1 MGWTNEPASI
11 VLRPVAASLLTRS
24 IFVSGEIEDFSFWSP
39 SRGPT
44 STIRTWSANVLDVA
58 EKHRLLRAL
67 GILWC
72 LNGRTIPDMADAVGG
87 ETQSGR

>member
-1 MGWTNEPASI
+1 MSSTFL
-11 VLRPVAASLLTRS
+11 LRSM
-24 IFVSGEIEDFSFWSP
+24 IFFSFWSP

-87 ETQSGR
+87 EIQLGR